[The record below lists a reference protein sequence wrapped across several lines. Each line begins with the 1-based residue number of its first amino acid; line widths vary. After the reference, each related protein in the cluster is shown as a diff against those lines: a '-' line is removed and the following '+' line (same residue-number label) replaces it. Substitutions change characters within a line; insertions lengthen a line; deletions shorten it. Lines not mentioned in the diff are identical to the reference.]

1 MDASAGTAAPLPDD
15 GRLRVLSSRRDLQ
28 VPGPIPELAPYVC
41 MTDAALRR
49 AADAEHGVF
58 LAESTPVVRRALDA
72 GCRPRSFLVPRRYL
86 ESAGVQLADALARY
100 PEVPVFTG
108 EDEVLTALTGYHL
121 HRGALA
127 AMERPAPLSVDAV
140 LAGARRVLVA
150 EDLTDPTNLG
160 AIIRSAV
167 ALGWDGLLLSPR
179 AADPL
184 YRRAIRV
191 SMGTV
196 FRLPWARAEAWPGEA
211 RGSAPAAT
219 SATPVAEAGAAVPET
234 TRDGLKMLYQAG
246 FAVVALEVT
255 DEAVDL
261 DDTALTSLRHAER
274 VALVVGAEGP
284 GVRAET
290 LAVCDAHV
298 KIPMPAGVDSLNVGA
313 ATAVALWELR
323 SRPV

>member
-1 MDASAGTAAPLPDD
+1 MVASAGASAPPPDD
-15 GRLRVLSSRRDLQ
+15 GRLRVLVSRRDLDS
-28 VPGPIPELAPYVC
+28 PELAPYVS

-72 GCRPRSFLVPRRYL
+72 GCRPVSLLVPRRYL
-86 ESAGVQLADALARY
+86 ETAGEQLADAFERF
-100 PEVPVFTG
+100 PEAPVFTG
-108 EDEVLTALTGYHL
+108 EDELLTELTGFHL

-127 AMERPAPLSVDAV
+127 AMERPAPRPVDEV

-160 AIIRSAV
+160 AIVRSAV
-167 ALGWDGLLLSPR
+167 ALGWDGMLLSPR

-196 FRLPWARAEAWPGEA
+196 FRLPWARVQAWPG
-211 RGSAPAAT
+211 G
-219 SATPVAEAGAAVPET
+219 V
-234 TRDGLKMLYQAG
+234 DQLKSAG
-246 FAVVALEVT
+246 FTVVALEVT

-261 DDTALTSLRHAER
+261 DSAALEPVRHAER
-274 VALVVGAEGP
+274 LALVVGAEGP

-290 LAVCDAHV
+290 LQLCDAHV

-313 ATAVALWELR
+313 AAAVALWELR

>member
-1 MDASAGTAAPLPDD
+1 MSAAAPSSGLCPDD
-15 GRLRVLSSRRDLQ
+15 GRLRVLSSRRDLEA
-28 VPGPIPELAPYVC
+28 PELAPYVS

-72 GCRPRSFLVPRRYL
+72 GCRPVSFLVPRRYL
-86 ESAGVQLADALARY
+86 ETAGEQLADALDRF
-100 PEVPVFTG
+100 PDVPVFTG
-108 EDEVLTALTGYHL
+108 EDELLTALTGFHL

-127 AMERPAPLSVDAV
+127 AMERPAPRPVGDV
-140 LAGARRVLVA
+140 VAGARRVLVA

-160 AIIRSAV
+160 AIVRSAV

-196 FRLPWARAEAWPGEA
+196 FRLPWARAEAWPGESGEA
-211 RGSAPAAT
+211 EAT
-219 SATPVAEAGAAVPET
+219 GVAEAGHGVPAPA
-234 TRDGLKMLYQAG
+234 RDGMELLRQAG

-255 DEAVDL
+255 DEALDL
-261 DDTALTSLRHAER
+261 DEDALEPVRHAER
-274 VALVVGAEGP
+274 LALVVGTEGP
-284 GVRAET
+284 GVRPET

-313 ATAVALWELR
+313 AAAVALWELR